1 MDTNRKKRP
10 SWVKY
15 VCIAA
20 AAIIVIVAV
29 AVLPFF
35 LSGADSD
42 EWIYIRPDMTEEAL
56 ADSLK
61 TKLGDSYASKIVA
74 LSSYR
79 PIVHHIGA
87 YRIAKGMSPFRA
99 WRNMSSRAQTPVKF
113 SFNNLR
119 TVDDFSEYC
128 SKKLC
133 MKKGDMLSLLTD
145 SAECA
150 SLGFNRQTIPAMLLS
165 DTYEVYWTIKPK
177 ALLTKIN
184 DNYKNFWTDV
194 RRSKAKKEGLTPV
207 DVATLASIV
216 DGETANSGEKGMVA
230 RLYINR
236 LHKGMKLQSDPT
248 VKFALNDP
256 SIKRILHKHLFVK
269 SPYNTYML
277 PGLPPGPIRLPEKK
291 TIDAV
296 LNAPQHNYIY
306 MCANADFSGTHVF
319 TASYEEHTANARRY
333 QAELNRRGI

>member
-1 MDTNRKKRP
+1 M
-10 SWVKY
+10 KY

-20 AAIIVIVAV
+20 AAIVVIAAV

-35 LSGADSD
+35 LSGADND

-61 TKLGDSYASKIVA
+61 TKLGDSYATKILA

-79 PIVHHIGA
+79 PVVHRIGA

-133 MKKGDMLSLLTD
+133 MKKEDMLSLLTD

-165 DTYEVYWTIKPK
+165 DTYEVYWTVEPK
-177 ALLTKIN
+177 ALLNKIN
-184 DNYKNFWTDV
+184 DNYKSFWTDA
-194 RRSKAKKEGLTPV
+194 RRSKAEKEGLTPV

-296 LNAPQHNYIY
+296 LNAPQHDYIY

-319 TASYEEHTANARRY
+319 TSSYEEHTANARRY